1 MIKSHCEIL
10 TPVFKYNIKATILL
24 LLRAAL
30 NIQRPFILPLRERF
44 ILSANI
50 VIVLDYRS

>member
-30 NIQRPFILPLRERF
+30 NIERPFILPLRERF
-44 ILSANI
+44 ILLANI